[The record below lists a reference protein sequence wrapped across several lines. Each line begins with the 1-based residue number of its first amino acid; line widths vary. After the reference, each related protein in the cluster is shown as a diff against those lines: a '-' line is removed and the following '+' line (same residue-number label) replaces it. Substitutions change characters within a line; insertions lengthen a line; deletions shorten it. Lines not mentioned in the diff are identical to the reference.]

1 MKSFSRVSTSTAVS
15 KGGQGGG
22 SAKGKTYR
30 ETKHANAQRRAP
42 TIPFQKEDRILLVGE
57 G

>member
-22 SAKGKTYR
+22 SAEGEAYR

-42 TIPFQKEDRILLVGE
+42 TIPFQKQDRILLVGE